1 MSQSDGWYVM
11 LADGD
16 VHRVTLDQ
24 LDEAFQEGHVD
35 SDTLVLAHG
44 ADQWTR
50 LGLLAGLDER
60 PPAAHGPRF
69 ADPPSALERN
79 PATSP
84 FAPAVPPGF
93 HAPVGMHGLPVTN
106 SFRPVSVDL
115 SELDMDNVSFR
126 GGSGRFTKKLGSV
139 VALLAAIGGVA
150 FVAVSRPTW
159 TQPVMARADRYLAQV
174 GVHLG
179 TVRPTAQAAV
189 APPIAEPLPAQAP
202 PPAPVAAAA
211 PTPPVEDKAPAT
223 ASAPPDLGLLTA
235 APVPPKREGAPA
247 SHQHRLH
254 VHPAVHA
261 ASKVKSSGFTTG
273 GSKYDPLNS
282 TITP

>member
-35 SDTLVLAHG
+35 SDTLVLAQG

-50 LGLLAGLDER
+50 LGQLAGLDER
-60 PPAAHGPRF
+60 PLAARGPGF
-69 ADPPSALERN
+69 
-79 PATSP
+79 
-84 FAPAVPPGF
+84 AVPPGF
-93 HAPVGMHGLPVTN
+93 HAPVGVHGLPVTN

-115 SELDMDNVSFR
+115 SELDVDSVSFR
-126 GGSGRFTKKLGSV
+126 GGSGRFAKKLGSV
-139 VALLAAIGGVA
+139 VALLAAIGGIA

-159 TQPVMARADRYLAQV
+159 AQPVVARADRYLAQV

-179 TVRPTAQAAV
+179 TVQAPAQAAV
-189 APPIAEPLPAQAP
+189 IPPIAEPLPAQAP
-202 PPAPVAAAA
+202 PPAPVAAVA
-211 PTPPVEDKAPAT
+211 PMPVEGKAPAT
-223 ASAPPDLGLLTA
+223 ASALPDLGLLTA
-235 APVPPKREGAPA
+235 APIPPKRESAPT
-247 SHQHRLH
+247 SRQHRLR
-254 VHPAVHA
+254 VHAAVHA
-261 ASKVKSSGFTTG
+261 ASKVKSTGFTTG
-273 GSKYDPLNS
+273 GNKYDPLNS

>member
-35 SDTLVLAHG
+35 SDTLVLAQG

-60 PPAAHGPRF
+60 PPAARGPRF
-69 ADPPSALERN
+69 DDRPSALERN
-79 PATSP
+79 PATA
-84 FAPAVPPGF
+84 FAPAVPLGF
-93 HAPVGMHGLPVTN
+93 HAPAGMHGLPVTN

-115 SELDMDNVSFR
+115 SEFDMDNVSFR
-126 GGSGRFTKKLGSV
+126 GGSGRFAKKLGSV

-159 TQPVMARADRYLAQV
+159 AQPAMARADRYLAQV

-179 TVRPTAQAAV
+179 TVQPPAQAAV

-211 PTPPVEDKAPAT
+211 PTPPVEDKGPAT

-235 APVPPKREGAPA
+235 APVPLKREGAPT

-254 VHPAVHA
+254 THPAVHA
-261 ASKVKSSGFTTG
+261 ASKVKSTGFTTG
-273 GSKYDPLNS
+273 GNKFDPLNS